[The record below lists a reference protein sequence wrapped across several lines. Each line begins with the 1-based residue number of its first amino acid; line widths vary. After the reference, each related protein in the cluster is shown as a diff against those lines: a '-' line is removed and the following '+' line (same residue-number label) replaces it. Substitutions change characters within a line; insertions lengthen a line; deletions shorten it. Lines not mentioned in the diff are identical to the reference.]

1 MRAAFLLGRALF
13 GGFFVQ
19 SGLNHF
25 QNQKMLSQYAASKG
39 VPSPDIAVAGSGAL
53 ALAGGLSV
61 LTGTKPR
68 QGLAAIVGFLVPV
81 TLQMHRFWEVE
92 DQHARMNETINFMKN
107 MALAGAALMLMQ
119 VPEPWPASIDKL
131 RSEGDDM
138 YLRVNSRER
147 LRLLA

>member
-1 MRAAFLLGRALF
+1 
-13 GGFFVQ
+13 
-19 SGLNHF
+19 
-25 QNQKMLSQYAASKG
+25 
-39 VPSPDIAVAGSGAL
+39 
-53 ALAGGLSV
+53 V

-119 VPEPWPASIDKL
+119 VPEPWPASVDKL